1 MYFYSNYL
9 ELGMKNDEDEEEKSH
24 LIEVNPVI
32 EFEKLDKGNYFQAK
46 VGCVPTF
53 VVSIPSRLNDFREN
67 TPHFIV
73 RTITES
79 ITISLRIK

>member
-32 EFEKLDKGNYFQAK
+32 EFEKLDKGNYFQTK
-46 VGCVPTF
+46 WG
-53 VVSIPSRLNDFREN
+53 VSSQRL
-67 TPHFIV
+67 
-73 RTITES
+73 S
-79 ITISLRIK
+79 SLYRPG

>member
-46 VGCVPTF
+46 VGCVFPTF
-53 VVSIPSRLNDFREN
+53 VVSIPFRLNDYREN
-67 TPHFIV
+67 TSHFIV
-73 RTITES
+73 RTES
-79 ITISLRIK
+79 NTISLRIK

>member
-1 MYFYSNYL
+1 MYFYHL

-46 VGCVPTF
+46 VGCFFPTF
-53 VVSIPSRLNDFREN
+53 VVSIPFRLNDYREN
-67 TPHFIV
+67 TSHFIV
-73 RTITES
+73 RTES
-79 ITISLRIK
+79 NTISLRIK